1 MKGMINSN
9 PLNFEELRHKLKV
22 QRVAARLHSITT
34 GHEFVQ
40 QTVAQI
46 YKIPRHNDFE
56 QAPLAQSPSGENK
69 ERPPLTMEPSI
80 DDPLAATTVTP
91 AKAGVQ
97 RENMDSRLRGND
109 GMLLRENK
117 LEELDGMLG

>member
-46 YKIPRHNDFE
+46 YKTSHHKYFVQTPF
-56 QAPLAQSPSGENK
+56 AQLSFGQNK
-69 ERPPLTMEPSI
+69 ERPPLMMEPSI
-80 DDPLAATTVTP
+80 EDPLTAVKRIVCRAYISVNESG
-91 AKAGVQ
+91 K
-97 RENMDSRLRGND
+97 MD
-109 GMLLRENK
+109 GMLE
-117 LEELDGMLG
+117 